1 MNIARG
7 LALLSV
13 LGLVGCGFS
22 PIYGDKGA
30 DRPAVAQALNNIYV
44 ENIPDEQGQSLRNK
58 LIDRLYFKGRPKNP
72 MANLSV
78 TLKTRETSLGL
89 QKDATTTRSQ
99 LTMTASYTLTSTIT
113 QKALFS
119 GVATSTASYSKLDA
133 QYGTL
138 STQRDSYKRAM
149 IDISEQIINGIS
161 LYYAEKEHAQPSVR
175 RVPGSENDVPQSL
188 PSAR

>member
-7 LALLSV
+7 LALLSL

-22 PIYGDKGA
+22 PVYGDKGA
-30 DRPAVAQALNNIYV
+30 DRPAVAQALNSIYV

-72 MANLSV
+72 MASLSV
-78 TLKTRETSLGL
+78 VLKTRETSLGL
-89 QKDATTTRSQ
+89 QKDATTMRSQ

-119 GVATSTASYSKLDA
+119 GVASSTASYSKLDA

-149 IDISEQIINGIS
+149 IEISEQIINGLS
-161 LYYAEKEHAQPSVR
+161 LYYAEKEHSPASNKAHVAQR
-175 RVPGSENDVPQSL
+175 DDIPQSL
-188 PSAR
+188 PRAR